1 MHGSAQSLKKV
12 EQIEIKKRIQ
22 KLNIDSDEEEK
33 EAPRQEEEEEKVQ
46 ISSERIDSV

>member
-1 MHGSAQSLKKV
+1 MHGSAQSQKKV

-33 EAPRQEEEEEKVQ
+33 EAPRLEEEKVQ
-46 ISSERIDSV
+46 ISSERIESV